1 VLIVDV
7 SPDAKIL
14 REDFR
19 NSFKERKRMK
29 LFRKQIVVVAAYLA
43 LLLSFAGASYSQD
56 KVDLNSATESQL
68 VDLPGVGKAT
78 AKKIIAGRPYSA
90 VSDLSKAGVS
100 NATITKITPLV
111 TVGSGSAAASSS
123 KSAASK
129 SAAPDSST
137 AMTPKKS
144 KSDSAAASSASSGP
158 VDLNTASEAD
168 LIALNGVGKATAAKI
183 IAGRPYSSVSDLS
196 KAGVSKATIT
206 KIQGQVTVS
215 GSAAAS
221 SKSTPAPAPSAPASS
236 PAPSKSAPAASSS
249 ASSSAP
255 ASAPAAST
263 SSASAT
269 KSAAPKAAPR
279 TEQAAGGGNGL
290 VWVNTKSGVYHK
302 EGDRWYGRTEEGKY
316 MSEADALKAGYRAEK
331 KRESKTAQ

>member
-1 VLIVDV
+1 
-7 SPDAKIL
+7 
-14 REDFR
+14 
-19 NSFKERKRMK
+19 MK
-29 LFRKQIVVVAAYLA
+29 LFRKQIALVALYLA
-43 LLLSFAGASYSQD
+43 LFLSFAGASYSQA

-78 AKKIIAGRPYSA
+78 AKKIIAGRPYSS

-100 NATITKITPLV
+100 SATITKITPLV
-111 TVGSGSAAASSS
+111 TVGSAGGAASS
-123 KSAASK
+123 SK

-144 KSDSAAASSASSGP
+144 AKADSPSASSGP

-168 LIALNGVGKATAAKI
+168 LIALPGVGKATAAKI

-221 SKSTPAPAPSAPASS
+221 SKSTAAPAPAAPASS
-236 PAPSKSAPAASSS
+236 PAPAK
-249 ASSSAP
+249 
-255 ASAPAAST
+255 SAPAAST
-263 SSASAT
+263 STASSAPASTPASSTSSAASS
-269 KSAAPKAAPR
+269 KSSAAPKATPR

-316 MSEADALKAGYRAEK
+316 MSEADAIKAGYRAEK
-331 KRESKTAQ
+331 KRESKAAQ

>member
-1 VLIVDV
+1 
-7 SPDAKIL
+7 
-14 REDFR
+14 
-19 NSFKERKRMK
+19 MK
-29 LFRKQIVVVAAYLA
+29 LFRKQIIVVAAYLL
-43 LLLSFAGASYSQD
+43 LLLSFAGVSYSQD
-56 KVDLNSATESQL
+56 KVDLNSASESQL

-78 AKKIIAGRPYSA
+78 AKKIIAGRPYSS

-111 TVGSGSAAASSS
+111 TVGSGSAASS
-123 KSAASK
+123 SK

-144 KSDSAAASSASSGP
+144 KADSPSASSASSGP

-215 GSAAAS
+215 GAAAAS
-221 SKSTPAPAPSAPASS
+221 SKPAPAPSAPAST
-236 PAPSKSAPAASSS
+236 PAPSKSAPAASSTT
-249 ASSSAP
+249 SSAP
-255 ASAPAAST
+255 AAAPAASSNSG
-263 SSASAT
+263 SSAKS
-269 KSAAPKAAPR
+269 SAASKAAPR

-316 MSEADALKAGYRAEK
+316 MSEPDAIKAGYRAEK
-331 KRESKTAQ
+331 TREKKAQ

>member
-1 VLIVDV
+1 
-7 SPDAKIL
+7 
-14 REDFR
+14 
-19 NSFKERKRMK
+19 MK
-29 LFRKQIVVVAAYLA
+29 LFRKQIVVVAAYLV
-43 LLLSFAGASYSQD
+43 LLLSFAGVSYSQD

-78 AKKIIAGRPYSA
+78 AKKIIAGRPYSS

-111 TVGSGSAAASSS
+111 TVGSGGAASS
-123 KSAASK
+123 SK

-144 KSDSAAASSASSGP
+144 KADSASASSASSGP
-158 VDLNTASEAD
+158 VDLNSASEAD
-168 LIALNGVGKATAAKI
+168 LIALPGVGKATAAKI

-215 GSAAAS
+215 GSAAAT
-221 SKSTPAPAPSAPASS
+221 SKPAPAPSAPASS
-236 PAPSKSAPAASSS
+236 PAPSKSAPAASSTTT
-249 ASSSAP
+249 
-255 ASAPAAST
+255 SAPAATPAASSNSA
-263 SSASAT
+263 SSA
-269 KSAAPKAAPR
+269 KSGAAPKATPR

-316 MSEADALKAGYRAEK
+316 MSEADAIKAGYRAEK
-331 KRESKTAQ
+331 TRESKKAQ